1 MSPEIKTGQSENNG
15 DIRRQAQENGA
26 GDDFAG
32 ALRNI
37 AASRGFESQVALA
50 RELGYVNGSSVNGWY
65 RGINTPNAENFGKL
79 LRYLK
84 PSGEELESLVEPWR
98 KLLEEGKAVSGNV
111 PDTAI
116 TLRAGQKRMK
126 KATTPFGMWIEGYCK
141 SHQTTL
147 VNLAHSVQYS
157 NLRGQI
163 RDRISVDRMLSIL
176 RKMPEIDVLTD
187 EEEEVLK
194 KVIAQE
200 IVRRAEQ
207 EQNFSSSRIHLR
219 EEKELNS

>member
-1 MSPEIKTGQSENNG
+1 MGQFESYG
-15 DIRRQAQENGA
+15 DTQRQPQENGA
-26 GDDFAG
+26 GEEFAG

-37 AASRGFESQVALA
+37 AALRGFESQVALA

-84 PSGEELESLVEPWR
+84 PTEEELESLVEPWR
-98 KLLEEGKAVSGNV
+98 KLLEEGKALSGNV

-126 KATTPFGMWIEGYCK
+126 KATTPFGMWIEGYCR

-147 VNLAHSVQYS
+147 VNLAHSVQFS

-163 RDRISVDRMLSIL
+163 RDRISVSGMLRIL
-176 RKMPEIDVLTD
+176 RKLPEIKALTA
-187 EEEEVLK
+187 EEEEGLK
-194 KVIAQE
+194 KVIDQE
-200 IVRRAEQ
+200 IMRRVEQ
-207 EQNFSSSRIHLR
+207 DQNFSGSRITPR
-219 EEKELNS
+219 AEKELN

>member
-1 MSPEIKTGQSENNG
+1 MSPEIKMGQFESYG
-15 DIRRQAQENGA
+15 DTQRQAQENGA
-26 GDDFAG
+26 GEEFAR

-37 AASRGFESQVALA
+37 AALRGFESQVALA
-50 RELGYVNGSSVNGWY
+50 RGLGYVNGSSVNGWY

-79 LRYLK
+79 LGYLK

-163 RDRISVDRMLSIL
+163 RDRISIEGMKKIL
-176 RKMPEIDVLTD
+176 QKLLDIDALTIEL
-187 EEEEVLK
+187 EEEGLK
-194 KVIAQE
+194 NVIVQE
-200 IVRRAEQ
+200 IMLRREQ
-207 EQNFSSSRIHLR
+207 DQNFSHSIVHPRA
-219 EEKELNS
+219 EKELK